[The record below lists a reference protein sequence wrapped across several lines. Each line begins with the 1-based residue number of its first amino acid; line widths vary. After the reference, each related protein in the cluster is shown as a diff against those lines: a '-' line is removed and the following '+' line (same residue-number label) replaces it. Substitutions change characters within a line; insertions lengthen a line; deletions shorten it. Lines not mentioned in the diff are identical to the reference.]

1 MHYTVTC
8 SYRGQAKGSYMS
20 ILTIILLVALALII
34 GCVGYLL
41 FKKPS
46 LTRDWSP
53 DQELM
58 PSIDFMDDGALH
70 IKNIRNLEYR
80 SVRDYDIHHYNRKI
94 KLEDVETAWLAISPF
109 TGMGAAHAF
118 LSFGLKDGT
127 YIAVSI
133 EVRRK
138 KGESFTPFKAFTR
151 QFEIMYVIAAET
163 DVIRL
168 RTNYT
173 KHTVR
178 LFPLQAEKKV
188 IRAVFLDV
196 LKRADTL
203 GKEPEFYN
211 TLWNN
216 CTTNIIGHARR
227 FSAKPIPFW
236 NLSYLFPESLDK
248 IAYRLNIIDT
258 HLPYD
263 ATRDHFDIKE
273 LAMSAKEDDDFSTVI
288 RSEILLRPVD

>member
-1 MHYTVTC
+1 
-8 SYRGQAKGSYMS
+8 MS
-20 ILTIILLVALALII
+20 ILTIVLLVGLVLII

-41 FKKPS
+41 TKKPS
-46 LTRDWSP
+46 LSRNWSP

-58 PSIDFMDDGALH
+58 PSIDFLDNGALY
-70 IKNIRNLEYR
+70 IKNIRNAHYR
-80 SVRDYDIHHYNRKI
+80 SVKDYDIQHHDKALH
-94 KLEDVETAWLAISPF
+94 LEDVQTAWLAISPF
-109 TGMGAAHAF
+109 AGMGAAHAF

-138 KGESFTPFKAFTR
+138 KGQRFTPVKAFTR
-151 QFEIMYVIAAET
+151 QFEIMYVIATET
-163 DVIRL
+163 DIIRL
-168 RTNYT
+168 RTNHT

-188 IRAVFLDV
+188 IRDVFIDV
-196 LKRADTL
+196 LKRADKL

-211 TLWNN
+211 TVWNN
-216 CTTNIIGHARR
+216 CTTNIIRHARR
-227 FSAKPIPFW
+227 FSQKPIPFW

-258 HLPYD
+258 HLPYE

-273 LAMSAKEDDDFSTVI
+273 LAMSANEGDDFSAVI

>member
-1 MHYTVTC
+1 
-8 SYRGQAKGSYMS
+8 MS
-20 ILTIILLVALALII
+20 TLTIILLTGAALII
-34 GCVGYLL
+34 GCVIYLL
-41 FKKPS
+41 SRKPS
-46 LTRDWSP
+46 LTRNWSP

-58 PSIDFMDDGALH
+58 PSIEFSDNGTLH
-70 IKNIRNLEYR
+70 IKNIRNVHYR
-80 SVRDYDIHHYNRKI
+80 SVKDYDIQHHDKE
-94 KLEDVETAWLAISPF
+94 LHLDDVQTAWLAISPF
-109 TGMGAAHAF
+109 AGMGAAHAF

-138 KGESFTPFKAFTR
+138 KGQSFTPVKAFTR

-163 DVIRL
+163 DVIKL
-168 RTNYT
+168 RTNHT

-188 IRAVFLDV
+188 IRDVFMDV
-196 LKRADTL
+196 LKRADKL

-216 CTTNIIGHARR
+216 CTTNIIQHARR
-227 FSAKPIPFW
+227 FSQKPIPFW

-258 HLPYD
+258 HLPYE

-273 LAMSAKEDDDFSTVI
+273 LAMSVKEGDDFSAVI